1 MLKNLIF
8 SKYYPE
14 LSDYA
19 KILIPSLIT
28 YLLTRYSLNRPRK
41 YEIMEKQFTL
51 VYLPLYLLMKQL
63 LTGDYPSSNIQLF
76 TKKATKI
83 IYKNYQFVFPKT
95 LKLFSQ
101 FKNESSDDA
110 VNTYHISNFV
120 YQLESDYEKLKRE
133 LGYPTNSLFDFFKRL
148 NRLEKLLYVISF
160 LCTIAGIYLLVGA
173 VSLLFV
179 AVSLD
184 ALVSLVVSFFFF
196 FLAYLFSYS
205 LRH

>member
-1 MLKNLIF
+1 
-8 SKYYPE
+8 
-14 LSDYA
+14 
-19 KILIPSLIT
+19 
-28 YLLTRYSLNRPRK
+28 
-41 YEIMEKQFTL
+41 
-51 VYLPLYLLMKQL
+51 MKQL

-76 TKKATKI
+76 AKKATKI

-110 VNTYHISNFV
+110 VNPYHISNFV

-148 NRLEKLLYVISF
+148 NRLEKLLYIISF

-179 AVSLD
+179 AISLD